1 MSLHFVD
8 FKTAANVEYFK
19 CDLTNAD
26 SLTVAADQ
34 IREKWGNP
42 TVLCCIAGVV
52 RGKPLLGKL
61 CYAAITTPEFKSS

>member
-1 MSLHFVD
+1 MSLHFD
-8 FKTAANVEYFK
+8 DHKTAANVEYFK

-34 IREKWGNP
+34 IRAKWGDP

-52 RGKPLLGKL
+52 GGKPLLGNFCHAVKQKPT
-61 CYAAITTPEFKSS
+61 I